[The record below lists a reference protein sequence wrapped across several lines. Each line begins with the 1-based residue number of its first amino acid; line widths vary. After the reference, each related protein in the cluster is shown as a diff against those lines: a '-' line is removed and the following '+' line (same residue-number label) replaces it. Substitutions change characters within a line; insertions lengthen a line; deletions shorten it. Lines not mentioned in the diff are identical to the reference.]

1 MVEKRKMKKEEK
13 IKVYEREGYKRT
25 YGDRILFADASVN
38 GKKTLYFEILI
49 EDKKES
55 VVVVLPSYGDV
66 MRFAM
71 SLMVKTMEH
80 LLGSEEGK
88 EQK

>member
-1 MVEKRKMKKEEK
+1 MKKEEK

-25 YGDRILFADASVN
+25 YGNRISFADAIVN
-38 GKKTLYFEILI
+38 GEKTMYFEMLV

-55 VVVVLPSYGDV
+55 VVVVLNSYADA

-71 SLMVKTMEH
+71 SLMVKIMEH
-80 LLGSEEGK
+80 LLEPKEKSKKGK
-88 EQK
+88 KK